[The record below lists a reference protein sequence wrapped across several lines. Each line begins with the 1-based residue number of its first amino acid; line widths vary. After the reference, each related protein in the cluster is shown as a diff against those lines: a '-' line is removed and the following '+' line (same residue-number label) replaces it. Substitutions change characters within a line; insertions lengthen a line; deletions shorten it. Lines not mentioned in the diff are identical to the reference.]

1 MRSGYSFE
9 SNPALPA
16 MEGACGKILSMGSIL
31 RVNRVICGVL
41 VCAQLSACAYDEKK
55 KEFYPEVGGIP
66 VVTAVREAKQER
78 EENEKLKRGSIHLD
92 CEFRYAGDP
101 VTQAAPCAKVTFVL
115 LNSKG
120 EEVARKIPN
129 ADGKL
134 DFTVTGTSGFTIRPD
149 VKKSWKI
156 EMEPKQSAFKAG
168 ESVHVVLT
176 P

>member
-1 MRSGYSFE
+1 MRWVHYVASTVV
-9 SNPALPA
+9 
-16 MEGACGKILSMGSIL
+16 CGCLFS
-31 RVNRVICGVL
+31 
-41 VCAQLSACAYDEKK
+41 CAYDAKK

-66 VVTAVREAKQER
+66 VVTAVRQAKQER
-78 EENEKLKRGSIHLD
+78 EEDEKLKRGSIHVD

-101 VTQAAPCAKVTFVL
+101 VTQAAPCAKVTFIL
-115 LNSKG
+115 LDSRG

-149 VKKSWKI
+149 VKKNWKI
-156 EMEPKQSAFKAG
+156 EMEPKQATFRAG
-168 ESVHVVLT
+168 EAVHVLLT